1 MSKVRDVMV
10 WLAVVAALA
19 VPVYF
24 AYAALGTKF
33 GLHDWTFGFGL
44 LTYQWGAKVMMG
56 AAALAVLALIAAY
69 FTPPRRGVMA
79 ALMALLVPAAGLGYG
94 AYVRH
99 QAQDIPP
106 IHDISTDLED
116 PPAFSEAVAHAR
128 GEYSNS
134 LDLVNKTTRDGAHF
148 IDLQI
153 EAYPDIQS
161 IPTGLSPEAAFDVAE
176 ALVREQSWTLGRA
189 DRDAGSIEAMAESF
203 WYGFKDDIVV
213 RVTPDGEGARIDMRS
228 VSRVGGSDLGANAG
242 RMRPFLEALR
252 ARIAEAEAAAAP
264 APAAAEELT
273 AEPASN

>member
-1 MSKVRDVMV
+1 MSKVRDVLV
-10 WLAVVAALA
+10 WLAVLVALA

-33 GLHDWTFGFGL
+33 GLHDWTFGFGQ

-56 AAALAVLALIAAY
+56 AAGFAVLALIVAY

-79 ALMALLVPAAGLGYG
+79 ALLALLIPAGGLGYG

-116 PPAFSEAVAHAR
+116 PPAFSEAVVQAR
-128 GEYSNS
+128 GESANG

-148 IDLQI
+148 IDLQV
-153 EAYPDIQS
+153 EAYPDIES
-161 IPTGLSPEAAFDVAE
+161 IPTGLTPDAAFDVAD
-176 ALVREQSWTLGRA
+176 ALVREQSWSVGLV
-189 DRDAGSIEAMAESF
+189 DREGGSIEAMAESF

-213 RVTPDGEGARIDMRS
+213 RVTPDGAGARIDMRS
-228 VSRVGGSDLGANAG
+228 VSRVGGSDLGANSA
-242 RMRPFLEALR
+242 RMGPFLESLR
-252 ARIAEAEAAAAP
+252 GRIAEAEAAAVAP
-264 APAAAEELT
+264 EAEVEQT
-273 AEPASN
+273 E